1 MTQKS
6 PRLIQG
12 LSGKP
17 ARWVSCG
24 NRHSGVV
31 TMNGELY
38 TMGEGDYGRLGGCRV
53 CCMNIFVHTFYMRVR
68 NVHIQCTCT
77 CTCACTCTCSSGSI
91 CL

>member
-24 NRHSGVV
+24 NRHSAVV
-31 TMNGELY
+31 TLDGELY
-38 TMGEGDYGRLGGCRV
+38 TWGEGDYGRLGERGGGGRGEWGGGEGERGRGEGSGGEGERGGKGMGKEDRKECR
-53 CCMNIFVHTFYMRVR
+53 
-68 NVHIQCTCT
+68 
-77 CTCACTCTCSSGSI
+77 
-91 CL
+91 